1 MRPSGHAED
10 CGGPVTSCEDAYA
23 PTLRRIHACVARS
36 GEEGVRHVW
45 RHGLMLGPGATIL
58 LGDNG
63 SGKSTLV
70 EAIAAAWARRITS
83 FRSDWLQQ
91 MVATPSGEDS
101 DLDRALRI
109 AYTPGGCTGGMFLRA
124 ERLHAKAE
132 AFSSRGRWAE
142 RITTPLLEQSHGEG
156 FLQVLGGMTAEP
168 GLYVL
173 DEPEA
178 ALSFQGCLALLSI
191 MIEMLEAGS
200 QLILATHSP
209 LLAALPGADLLQLT
223 ADGINPVTTYDDTDL
238 VSSWRAFLR
247 APEAYLRHLR

>member
-45 RHGLMLGPGATIL
+45 QHGVMLGPGATIL

-70 EAIAAAWARRITS
+70 EAIAAAWARQITS

-101 DLDRALRI
+101 DLHRALRI
-109 AYTPGGCTGGMFLRA
+109 PTPAAGPPVGCSYVR
-124 ERLHAKAE
+124 
-132 AFSSRGRWAE
+132 SDS
-142 RITTPLLEQSHGEG
+142 TPR
-156 FLQVLGGMTAEP
+156 P
-168 GLYVL
+168 R
-173 DEPEA
+173 
-178 ALSFQGCLALLSI
+178 
-191 MIEMLEAGS
+191 
-200 QLILATHSP
+200 HSP
-209 LLAALPGADLLQLT
+209 AGAAGPSASRPRCCIKAT
-223 ADGINPVTTYDDTDL
+223 ARGSYRC
-238 VSSWRAFLR
+238 WA
-247 APEAYLRHLR
+247 A

>member
-1 MRPSGHAED
+1 MASRQPGA
-10 CGGPVTSCEDAYA
+10 PVRKLTIDRGRTDPDRWPY
-23 PTLRRIHACVARS
+23 TLPI
-36 GEEGVRHVW
+36 VRHVW
-45 RHGLMLGPGATIL
+45 QHGLMLGPGATIL

-70 EAIAAAWARRITS
+70 EAIAAAWARQITS

-101 DLDRALRI
+101 DLHRALRI
-109 AYTPGGCTGGMFLRA
+109 AYTRGGSTGGMFLRA
-124 ERLHAKAE
+124 ERLHAQAE
-132 AFSSRGRWAE
+132 AFTRPGRWAE
-142 RITTPLLEQSHGEG
+142 RIETPLLHQSHGEG

-173 DEPEA
+173 DEPEG

-191 MIEMLEAGS
+191 MIEMLKAGS
-200 QLILATHSP
+200 QLIVATHSP
-209 LLAALPGADLLQLT
+209 LIAALPGADLLQLT
-223 ADGINPVTTYDDTDL
+223 ADGIHPVPTYDDTDL
-238 VSSWRAFLR
+238 VTSWRTFLR